1 MIYIYETRN
10 DDIII
15 RYDIRSYDIREV
27 PFVARHLRLYIPF
40 DILCF
45 VYKKIKRL
53 LVYTPCI
60 YIIDYI
66 KTT

>member
-27 PFVARHLRLYIPF
+27 PFVARHLSIG
-40 DILCF
+40 
-45 VYKKIKRL
+45 YKPKKE
-53 LVYTPCI
+53 VVS
-60 YIIDYI
+60 
-66 KTT
+66 